1 MLSKQLYCPD
11 CGYQTT
17 LGADDIAVRLR
28 LLGHLRRDKDPD
40 EGVLAELL
48 TTSAQNMTCPTCKSV
63 GLGVRDQVDDADEF
77 DDWQAAVLCE
87 ICREPI
93 PEERLEVAPD
103 AKRCVGCQAKAEAG
117 TLPEEP
123 DFCPRCG
130 SLVELRVSRGGG
142 ITRYKRFCTGQPP
155 CRL

>member
-1 MLSKQLYCPD
+1 MLSKQLHCPG

-17 LGADDIAVRLR
+17 LGADDIVVRLR
-28 LLGHLRRDKDPD
+28 LLGHLRRDADPD

-48 TTSAQNMTCPTCKSV
+48 ASSAQNMTCPTCKSV
-63 GLGVRDQVDDADEF
+63 GLGVSDTAEQDDA

-87 ICREPI
+87 VCRQPI
-93 PEERLEVAPD
+93 PEERLEFAPD
-103 AKRCVGCQAKAEAG
+103 AKRCVGCQEMAEQG

-130 SLVELRVSRGGG
+130 SLVELRVSRGSGL
-142 ITRYKRFCTGQPP
+142 TRYKRFCTGDPP

>member
-1 MLSKQLYCPD
+1 MLSKQLHCPG

-28 LLGHLRRDKDPD
+28 LLGHLRRDADPD

-48 TTSAQNMTCPTCKSV
+48 ASSAQNMTCPTCKSV
-63 GLGVRDQVDDADEF
+63 GLGVSDTAAQDDA

-87 ICREPI
+87 VCSQPI
-93 PEERLEVAPD
+93 PEERLEFAPD
-103 AKRCVGCQAKAEAG
+103 AKRCVDCQQKAELG

-130 SLVELRVSRGGG
+130 SLVELRVSRGAGL
-142 ITRYKRFCTGQPP
+142 TRYKRFCTGDPP